1 MPFTRR
7 LGWAGLLLLALAFRL
22 PGLFGN
28 SFHADEAL
36 YASWARLIH
45 AGHDPWLQT
54 VLVDKPPLLFYL
66 QAAIFPLFAPVEWAA
81 RLPNWLASLL
91 LIPLTARLARQLYRT
106 EVAAWGAAVVAVC
119 SPYLIQFSPT
129 AFTDPLL
136 VMLVVAALA
145 LRLDGR
151 PGWSGLAWGLAM
163 AAKHQAFFF
172 LPLLLLW
179 RPTTT
184 DPRPTPSSLVA
195 VPGSIGADPSR
206 LPARRSFPG
215 QAIARLLLGA
225 LPVVLLLLLW
235 EGAQGGSNS
244 LAAAWASFGGL
255 RLAWSWELW
264 PRLAAWASML
274 PLLISAPWLGTTL
287 VAFIFGYWLLVIGNW
302 LLVIG
307 RGWFVVGRSS
317 LVVRRWSLPR
327 NHGLLALFVLAYGL
341 FHWLVAV
348 PVWDRFLL
356 PLAPLT
362 AVLVGGLLVQP
373 VVVRWRPR
381 PPAVGLIALLLILL
395 PGALLAANGRYPLGG
410 VRTAD
415 QGAAQVAHFLADA
428 PYGTVLYDH
437 WYGWQW
443 RYHLFDSRVYVS
455 WFAHPD
461 GLVEDLTVFA
471 TDEVNRYL
479 ALPAGDGRLPVERAV
494 YAGGFML
501 ELVFTAVD
509 ERGQPTIYLYQVR
522 APSDKASGE
531 MAP

>member
-1 MPFTRR
+1 M
-7 LGWAGLLLLALAFRL
+7 LALALRL
-22 PGLFGN
+22 PGLFGH

-54 VLVDKPPLLFYL
+54 VVMDKPPLLFYL
-66 QAAIFPLFAPVEWAA
+66 QAAFFSLFGPVEWAA

-106 EVAAWGAAVVAVC
+106 EAAVWGAAVVAAC
-119 SPYLIQFSPT
+119 SAFLIQFSPT

-136 VMLVVAALA
+136 VTLVVAALV

-151 PGWSGLAWGLAM
+151 LGWSGLVWGLAM
-163 AAKHQAFFF
+163 AAKHQALFF
-172 LPLLLLW
+172 LPLLVML
-179 RPTTT
+179 RPTTV
-184 DPRPTPSSLVA
+184 RPTTNDQRPTMWVVLAASL
-195 VPGSIGADPSR
+195 PGERRLAGRWTYLAHEIGP
-206 LPARRSFPG
+206 F
-215 QAIARLLLGA
+215 LLGA

-235 EGAQGGSNS
+235 EGVQGGANS
-244 LAAAWASFGGL
+244 LVAAWSSFGGL

-264 PRLAAWASML
+264 PRLAAWTSML
-274 PLLISAPWLGTTL
+274 PLLISSSWLGTTL
-287 VAFIFGYWLLVIGNW
+287 VAFILGQWLLVIGNW
-302 LLVIG
+302 LLVLG
-307 RGWFVVGRSS
+307 RSSFVVGRSS
-317 LVVRRWSLPR
+317 LVVSRWSAAGS
-327 NHGLLALFVLAYGL
+327 HAALVVFVLAYFL

-362 AVLVGGLLVQP
+362 AVLLGGLYAWP
-373 VVVRWRPR
+373 AFVRLGKRPQ
-381 PPAVGLIALLLILL
+381 ALALIALLALLL
-395 PGALLAANGRYPLGG
+395 PGALLAANSRYPLGG
-410 VRTAD
+410 SRPAD
-415 QGAAQVAHFLADA
+415 QGAAQVAQFLADA

-443 RYHLFDSRVYVS
+443 RYHLFDSRIYVS

-471 TDEVNRYL
+471 TDEANRYL
-479 ALPAGDGRLPVERAV
+479 VLPAGDGRLPVERAV

-509 ERGQPTIYLYQVR
+509 DHGDPTIYLYRVR
-522 APSDKASGE
+522 AS
-531 MAP
+531 